1 MKFSFV
7 CEKFLGM
14 TKITRIGDLETGMF
28 GFLSSPDRSGYPLER
43 KYLPKQK
50 IRKVMK

>member
-1 MKFSFV
+1 MKFSIV

-14 TKITRIGDLETGMF
+14 TRITRIEDLETGAF

-43 KYLPKQK
+43 SG
-50 IRKVMK
+50 RDSSV